1 MLRRFRRD
9 RLFYGAVVLLLA
21 LGIGSNTLVFS
32 LVNELLLKPLPVRDP
47 DNLYLLEANRRVQVR
62 PDTMFY
68 YPGLTEGVQKNPLV
82 AAAVA
87 EQSAYSPAMVPFRQG
102 DTARLV
108 PVQMVSPNYFHELGI
123 HAYAGRVLDES
134 DAKASGTLAAVL
146 SYQFWQSQFGG
157 DREIVGRTI
166 RLKDVPFTVAGI
178 LPREFHSAD
187 IDSAPDVRV
196 PISAEVPLFGLHTWP
211 TFEILVRL
219 RPGVSPE
226 RAAASLE
233 PIFGPLDDRIAH
245 EQNAQSKHPV
255 SEAQLQERM
264 RLWRTEELHHALA
277 PVARGVSQMR
287 NQFSRALWVLVGGV
301 ALLLLA
307 VCANVAGLLLARA
320 GERRKEIG
328 IRLAIGAGRRH
339 IIRQMLV
346 ESLVLAVAGAGLGAA
361 FAWVAI
367 PPLLRLLPPVRGL
380 HQFSSPQILA
390 VTPDFR
396 VLAFAAG
403 IMAFSVLVSALIPAW
418 RASRVDLLSE
428 LKSQQAGERA
438 VAAGIVPLALQVV
451 FCTVLLSAAVL
462 AARTFRNL
470 QHLDPGFDRDHVVSF
485 TFDPTDAGYTPEQ
498 AGAFYRDLRDRA
510 AELPGVRAAAY
521 SWTGVMRGIG
531 MKTTIAPEGV
541 TLPKSTFLNTSAHEV
556 TADYFQTMGI
566 PLLAGRNLTRA
577 DKGGLLDATA
587 RQVASPTPVVV
598 NRAFADFFFP
608 HQNPIG
614 KRLVQGTD
622 GKKPPTHVI
631 VGMVGNAKYRSLRE
645 DDPPT
650 LYTPMGDEAAP
661 NGPYIL
667 YVRTYGS
674 PASMTAAMRQ
684 TAAALGAGVPL
695 VESFTLDQE
704 VQDSLWQERLVAI
717 LATFFGVTSV
727 LLAAIGLYTALARSV
742 ARRTREL
749 GIRIAIGAQIRHIV
763 GTVGAPLAW
772 AIACGLAGGFTASA
786 ALLRLT
792 RALLYGVD
800 PVDPVSYAAAALLI
814 LACAGLGAAVPVVRA
829 LRIDPAAALRS
840 E

>member
-9 RLFYGAVVLLLA
+9 RLFYGAIVLLLA

-32 LVNELLLKPLPVRDP
+32 LVNELLIKPLPVRNP

-68 YPGLTEGVQKNPLV
+68 YAGLTEAVQKSPLV

-87 EQSAYSPAMVPFRQG
+87 EQYGYSPAMVPLRQG
-102 DTARLV
+102 DTTRLV
-108 PVQMVSPNYFHELGI
+108 SVQMVSPNYFRELGI
-123 HAYAGRVLDES
+123 RAYAGRVLDEA
-134 DAKASGTLAAVL
+134 DARTSGTLAAVL

-157 DREIVGRTI
+157 DPGVIGRTI
-166 RLKDVPFTVAGI
+166 RLKDVPFTVGGI
-178 LPREFHSAD
+178 LPRDFHSAD
-187 IDSAPDVRV
+187 VDSAPDIRV
-196 PISAEVPLFGLHTWP
+196 PISAEVPLFGPHTWP

-219 RPGVSPE
+219 APGVSAD
-226 RAAASLE
+226 RAAAALE

-255 SEAQLQERM
+255 SEARLQERM
-264 RLWRTEELHHALA
+264 RLWRTEELHHAMV

-307 VCANVAGLLLARA
+307 VCANVAWLLLARA

-339 IIRQMLV
+339 IIHQMLF
-346 ESLVLAVAGAGLGAA
+346 ESLVLAVAGAALGAI
-361 FAWVAI
+361 FAWIAI
-367 PPLLRLLPPVRGL
+367 PPLLRLLPPLHGL
-380 HQFSSPQILA
+380 HQFASPQILA
-390 VTPDFR
+390 VTPDWR
-396 VLAFAAG
+396 ILAFAAA
-403 IMAFSVLVSALIPAW
+403 IVAFSVLASALIPAW

-438 VAAGIVPLALQVV
+438 GLAGIVPLALQVV

-462 AARTFRNL
+462 SARTFHNL
-470 QHLDPGFDRDHVVSF
+470 QRLDPGFDRDHVISF
-485 TFDPTDAGYTPEQ
+485 TFDPLDAGYTPEQ
-498 AGAFYRDLRDRA
+498 AGAFYRELRDGV
-510 AELPGVRAAAY
+510 AELPAVRAAAY
-521 SWTGVMRGIG
+521 SWSGVMRGIG

-556 TADYFQTMGI
+556 TADYFQTLGI
-566 PLLAGRNLTRA
+566 PLLAGRSLTRA
-577 DKGGLLDATA
+577 DKGGLVAPTA
-587 RQVASPTPVVV
+587 AAASPTPVLV

-622 GKKPPTHVI
+622 GTKPPTHVI
-631 VGMVGNAKYRSLRE
+631 VGLVGNAKYRSLRE

-650 LYTPMGDEAAP
+650 FYTPMGDEAAP

-674 PASMTAAMRQ
+674 PGSVTTEVRR
-684 TAAALGAGVPL
+684 AAAAVGSGVPL

-717 LATFFGVTSV
+717 LAAFFGVTSV

-749 GIRIAIGAQIRHIV
+749 GIRIAIGARIRHIV
-763 GTVGAPLAW
+763 ETVGEPLAW
-772 AIACGLAGGFTASA
+772 AVACGLVGGFAASA

-800 PVDPVSYAAAALLI
+800 PVDPLSYTAAGLLI
-814 LACAGLGAAVPVVRA
+814 LGCAGLGAAVPVLRA